1 MENRRLIF
9 FLFFL
14 YFFIGYQGTILRYIR
29 AYTRIGFM
37 QRKFNRRTV
46 YACLRDVVVPAA
58 GILKREAFFIG
69 PLYERQRFYHSRSLQ
84 TLRPPHLLTLI
95 RYLESA
101 CENERNKTSVVSL
114 VSRWDTITVYIC
126 SACEGYEEEKDDR
139 WNIPKIYLHKNMNII
154 LPIIFQLLLAFSS
167 LFHSVSIYSKKQ
179 SASR

>member
-58 GILKREAFFIG
+58 GILKREAFLSDRFMNGNGFITRARWKLFDPPTSSPWFG
-69 PLYERQRFYHSRSLQ
+69 ISKAHVKMSGTKRVLFRSCRDEIR
-84 TLRPPHLLTLI
+84 LR
-95 RYLESA
+95 
-101 CENERNKTSVVSL
+101 
-114 VSRWDTITVYIC
+114 YIC